1 MYSRHKDTLVPT
13 QLQRSKCRK
22 DLSRLCGEVI
32 KDIVLQRIHEDD
44 TLDLDELHQALS
56 RGVLQILAET
66 YLGTEFDDATIMN
79 APCLEIFLDADKDL
93 GKERIRSL
101 SSFVQENLDKI
112 APEDLGGISELLS
125 GHSLRIEFRD
135 DYI

>member
-32 KDIVLQRIHEDD
+32 KDVALQRILEDE
-44 TLDLDELHQALS
+44 TLVLDELHQALS

-66 YLGTEFDDATIMN
+66 YLGKEFDVATISVT
-79 APCLEIFLDADKDL
+79 PCLEIFLNADKDL
-93 GKERIRSL
+93 GIERIRAL
-101 SSFVQENLDKI
+101 STFVKEN
-112 APEDLGGISELLS
+112 
-125 GHSLRIEFRD
+125 RD
-135 DYI
+135 